1 MKGIFPVEHRARTRD
16 HARAALMRTTRQC
29 TSIRLGIRS
38 IGRHGPADLAQ
49 AACGVGHVERLS
61 CPRGGTSAGPVRWSE
76 GVGEGRHGTTRTGS
90 RTIDG

>member
-1 MKGIFPVEHRARTRD
+1 MKGIFPVERCARTRD

-38 IGRHGPADLAQ
+38 IGRHGLADVAQ
-49 AACGVGHVERLS
+49 AACEVGRVERRIG
-61 CPRGGTSAGPVRWSE
+61 PRGGASAGPVRWSV

-90 RTIDG
+90 RAIDG